1 MDNFKKLFSGPK
13 IIFAILGVIILAE
26 VIYAVK
32 VLSSPTPPPPARRSA
47 VVTPPG
53 KISLNVPK
61 TSYVVNEVVPVSV
74 TLDSGG
80 RNLAGADLI
89 IQFDPKI
96 LEATPGSLTKGSIF
110 DEYPLLSV
118 DMKKGLLS
126 VSGINSLRNG
136 FKGVGQFVYVN
147 FKAKAKGN
155 TSLIIDFKKN
165 STSDSNLVET
175 GTSKDV
181 LEVVNNL
188 ELNVQ

>member
-1 MDNFKKLFSGPK
+1 MDDFKNFFSGPK
-13 IIFAILGVIILAE
+13 IIFVILGIIILAE

-32 VLSSPTPPPPARRSA
+32 VLNSPTPPPPARRSA
-47 VVTPPG
+47 VVTSSG
-53 KISLNVPK
+53 KISLNVSK
-61 TSYVVNEVVPVSV
+61 RSYAVNEVVPVSV

-89 IQFDPKI
+89 IQFDSKI

-188 ELNVQ
+188 ELSVQ